1 MSEALSW
8 VEPLLRPIIALG
20 TMVTS
25 GGVIALYSANRKSKA
40 ELLALANTAEDKLN
54 THYATE
60 LKSLREQLV
69 TTGNA
74 ARDRAA
80 AAETRH
86 LEAQSAA
93 DERFNR
99 AMAAADERERACEER
114 VRELRDE
121 VRLLSDEMAGLRK
134 NTGQNARSAIVLATQ
149 VPSLTVQEAA
159 NRAVTAL
166 DQCDERDHSLPHTEL
181 PQ

>member
-1 MSEALSW
+1 MSEALAW
-8 VEPLLRPIIALG
+8 VEPMLRPIIALG

-69 TTGNA
+69 TTGNN

-86 LEAQSAA
+86 MEAQAAA

-121 VRLLSDEMAGLRK
+121 VRLVSEEMIGLRR
-134 NTGQNARSAIVLATQ
+134 NVGQSARSAIVLAANS
-149 VPSLTVQEAA
+149 PSIPIQESADRAA
-159 NRAVTAL
+159 TAL
-166 DQCDERDHSLPHTEL
+166 GEADDRLRNLPHAEL
-181 PQ
+181 PE